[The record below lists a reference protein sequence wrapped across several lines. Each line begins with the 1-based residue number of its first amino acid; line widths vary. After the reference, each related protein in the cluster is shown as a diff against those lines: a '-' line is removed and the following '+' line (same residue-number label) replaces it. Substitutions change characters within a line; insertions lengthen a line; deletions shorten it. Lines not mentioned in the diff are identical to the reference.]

1 MKKNLK
7 AKIWVWGIVLT
18 GVLSVQGM
26 AAEAVDPNGPARSEV
41 LRKQIMESQIQPL
54 FLSITTVSQMDLDE
68 LIASLDRLEVPS
80 GPAKASEPSSSSQSP
95 AVKAGVQEGQPA
107 QEKENPPAV
116 QAEETAV
123 QAPVD
128 PEWLTQIDAV
138 NQPVE
143 PMALGDVLFS
153 AGQMERAERFYRM
166 ILEKADLPNDPDW
179 QWAMYQRANC
189 LRRSRPAEA
198 RKLYQELIKKAPN
211 SSWSGAAT
219 AQQATLTWF
228 ESVQKSKIKR
238 FVIDP
243 NSLP

>member
-1 MKKNLK
+1 MKQIPITKSWI
-7 AKIWVWGIVLT
+7 AGIVLI

-26 AAEAVDPNGPARSEV
+26 AAEAVDPNGTARSEV

-80 GPAKASEPSSSSQSP
+80 GPAKASEPSSSQSTVVES
-95 AVKAGVQEGQPA
+95 AVQPS
-107 QEKENPPAV
+107 QEKENPPAI
-116 QAEETAV
+116 QTEEAAV
-123 QAPVD
+123 QTPVD
-128 PEWLTQIDAV
+128 PEWLTQIDTV
-138 NQPVE
+138 KQPVE
-143 PMALGDVLFS
+143 PMALGDVLFR

-166 ILEKADLPNDPDW
+166 FLEKTDLPNDPDW

-189 LRRSRPAEA
+189 LRRSRPTEA
-198 RKLYQELIKKAPN
+198 RELYQELVKKAPN
-211 SSWSGAAT
+211 SSWSGAAA
-219 AQQATLTWF
+219 AQQETLAWF